1 MATAVGGKQA
11 TVPVPAPAPVRAD
24 DWEVPEQIGLW
35 QDAWMRFRRNRVA
48 VAGLIIVGILAIDA
62 LFIPLLGSGYSF
74 LPGVH
79 LGLIQDPL
87 KLNVADIAASSSGSH
102 WLGTDN
108 LGRDMLSRI
117 LYGAQISLLI
127 GIMVQFIILVIGGI
141 IGLAAGYFG
150 GWVDNLLMRF
160 TDIMYAFPDLLFV
173 IVVVAALGR
182 SLLSVFIAIALVNWV
197 GLARLVRGQVLSIK
211 EKEFIEGARASG
223 SPPLKIILKHLL
235 PNSLGPIIV
244 TLTFGIPQAIFLE
257 AVLSFLGVGIQPPA
271 PSWGVMVHD
280 GYDLINASAGA
291 VLFPAMAIAITMLSF
306 TFIGDGLR
314 DALDPRMRR

>member
-1 MATAVGGKQA
+1 MATIVS
-11 TVPVPAPAPVRAD
+11 PMPIPARAD

-48 VAGLIIVGILAIDA
+48 VAGLAIVGVLALDA
-62 LFIPLLGSGYSF
+62 LLVPLLGTGYSF

-87 KLNVADIAASSSGSH
+87 KLNVADIAASPSGAH
-102 WLGTDN
+102 WFGTDH
-108 LGRDMLSRI
+108 LGRDLLSRI

-127 GIMVQFIILVIGGI
+127 GIMVQFIILVIGGT

-173 IVVVAALGR
+173 LIVVAALGP
-182 SLLSVFIAIALVNWV
+182 SLLSVFIAIAVVNWV
-197 GLARLVRGQVLSIK
+197 NLARLVRGQVLSIR
-211 EKEFIEGARASG
+211 EKEYIEGARAAG
-223 SPPLKIILKHLL
+223 SPPIKIILKHLM
-235 PNSLGPIIV
+235 PNSLGPVIV

-257 AVLSFLGVGIQPPA
+257 AVLSYLGVGIPPPA

-291 VLFPAMAIAITMLSF
+291 VLFPAVAIATTMLSF